1 MARGNIALQDLSSKF
16 HPISRCVLTAVL
28 LQCLLGCTTVV
39 SEGAKKAFEDRSLND
54 QSTDIRM
61 ASGYFTA
68 LAEKD
73 KNLALDVSIDV
84 WEQRVLITGALT
96 EARQR
101 QEVEQLVRADKRAR
115 SVYNEILLVSKD
127 AQSQRRDAARNKTRP
142 QKEGMAQSVND
153 FWIETKISAQLLT
166 TAGVTSVNYRW
177 RCVYG
182 TVYLIGRALGQR
194 ELQTVL
200 SVIRSTEGV
209 KQVKNFVEVR
219 AAH

>member
-1 MARGNIALQDLSSKF
+1 MDMLRKLPGWVLVVALL
-16 HPISRCVLTAVL
+16 PWLP
-28 LQCLLGCTTVV
+28 GCTTVV
-39 SEGAKKAFEDRSLND
+39 SEGAKKAFEDRSTDD
-54 QSTDIRM
+54 QATDIRM
-61 ASGYFTA
+61 ASGYFSA
-68 LAEKD
+68 LVEKD
-73 KNLALDVSIDV
+73 KNLALDVSVDV

-96 EARQR
+96 DARQR
-101 QEVEQLVRADKRAR
+101 HEVEQLVRADKRAR

-127 AQSQRRDAARNKTRP
+127 AQSQRRDAARNKTAP
-142 QKEGMAQSVND
+142 KKEGMAQSVND

-194 ELQTVL
+194 ELQTVQ
-200 SVIRSTEGV
+200 SIIRSTEGV
-209 KQVKNFVEVR
+209 KQVKSFVEVR